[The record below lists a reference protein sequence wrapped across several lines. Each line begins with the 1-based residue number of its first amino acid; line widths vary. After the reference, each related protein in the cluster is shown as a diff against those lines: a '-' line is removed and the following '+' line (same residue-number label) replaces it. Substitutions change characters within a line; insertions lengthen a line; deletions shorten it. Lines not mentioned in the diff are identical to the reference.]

1 MLQPRKRGSERPQ
14 DQFGAEAIVQIGR
27 MDHDFEHEAFGV
39 HQQVA
44 FAPGNFL
51 GAIKAMRA
59 TLFGGFDRL
68 AIDDGLARPAT
79 TPLLASS
86 PSAITLLDDPSTWR
100 LSQRPP
106 TTVGAVAA

>member
-14 DQFGAEAIVQIGR
+14 DQFGAEAIVQSGR

-39 HQQVA
+39 HQQVP

-59 TLFGGFDRL
+59 TCSVVLTVWL
-68 AIDDGLARPAT
+68 STMAWLARLRHPCSLH
-79 TPLLASS
+79 PHLEGQ
-86 PSAITLLDDPSTWR
+86 PR
-100 LSQRPP
+100 Y
-106 TTVGAVAA
+106 V